1 MLGVWEGVHV
11 AEEVG
16 AELGGGDHL
25 QPEVQQGQEAE
36 EQGGSGLRLIFRV
49 V

>member
-1 MLGVWEGVHV
+1 VLGVWEGVHV

-25 QPEVQQGQEAE
+25 QPEVQQGQETE
-36 EQGGSGLRLIFRV
+36 KQGGPGLRLILRV

>member
-1 MLGVWEGVHV
+1 VEGGEAVLGVWEGVHV

-25 QPEVQQGQEAE
+25 QPEV
-36 EQGGSGLRLIFRV
+36 
-49 V
+49 